1 MRFLSLLAAS
11 GLIMSATAAS
21 ANTIDG
27 TWMRGDGNARVR
39 IAPCGDKVCAT
50 NVWIGDTSNGEEV
63 GDRLIMTLAPEGGGR
78 LAGTAF
84 DTKRQ
89 RSYNIIITSN
99 GQQMS
104 TKGCILGRL
113 LCREVTWTA
122 AR

>member
-11 GLIMSATAAS
+11 GLILSATAAS

-63 GDRLIMTLAPEGGGR
+63 GDRLIMTLAP
-78 LAGTAF
+78 
-84 DTKRQ
+84 
-89 RSYNIIITSN
+89 
-99 GQQMS
+99 
-104 TKGCILGRL
+104 
-113 LCREVTWTA
+113 
-122 AR
+122 